1 MEKVINIQ
9 PITRIE
15 GHAKV
20 AIHLD
25 DTGNVADTYL
35 HVQSFRGFEKFCVD
49 GQLKRCRVLS
59 VISAG
64 SAPGRIIWLLL
75 RPVMPV
81 SA

>member
-35 HVQSFRGFEKFCVD
+35 HVQSFRGFEKFCVGRPAEEMPRIVAD
-49 GQLKRCRVLS
+49 LIQE
-59 VISAG
+59 
-64 SAPGRIIWLLL
+64 APE
-75 RPVMPV
+75 
-81 SA
+81 